1 MNHRIWHFKRTNFDP
16 LALVQKSCC
25 GLLPSVLLFE
35 GVVFFMSP
43 HVSVLL
49 LAWKI
54 LLCLEFGWHVDHFS
68 LCSIVLRQK
77 CVIMMSL
84 FGKFKRIVC
93 TEHAHHCSSIF
104 FPEKIHCQHLL
115 YCPLL
120 FLPKRFFSMGLLMFG
135 VKTRSCYFL
144 SLWYF
149 GKQEVKSY
157 CSTYWICQGLSNIF
171 SKVNRNS
178 CGVFKHQKKETR
190 IFRTLR
196 VFVTVWCY

>member
-1 MNHRIWHFKRTNFDP
+1 MPDMSFLCSMTQKQSIWCTLLIPSIWTMNHRIWHFKRANFDP

-54 LLCLEFGWHVDHFS
+54 LLSLEFGWHVDHFS

-93 TEHAHHCSSIF
+93 TEHAHHCVHPYF
-104 FPEKIHCQHLL
+104 FLEKIHCQHLSSSSRKDF
-115 YCPLL
+115 
-120 FLPKRFFSMGLLMFG
+120 FLWD
-135 VKTRSCYFL
+135 Y
-144 SLWYF
+144 
-149 GKQEVKSY
+149 
-157 CSTYWICQGLSNIF
+157 
-171 SKVNRNS
+171 
-178 CGVFKHQKKETR
+178 
-190 IFRTLR
+190 
-196 VFVTVWCY
+196 

>member
-1 MNHRIWHFKRTNFDP
+1 MSFFCSMTQKQSIWCTLLIPSIWTMNHRIWHFKRTNFDP

-43 HVSVLL
+43 YVSVLL

-93 TEHAHHCSSIF
+93 TEHAHHCVHPYF
-104 FPEKIHCQHLL
+104 FLEKIHCQHLSSSSRKDFFCGIINVWSQNKVML
-115 YCPLL
+115 FFVALIFWEARGEKLL
-120 FLPKRFFSMGLLMFG
+120 
-135 VKTRSCYFL
+135 
-144 SLWYF
+144 
-149 GKQEVKSY
+149 
-157 CSTYWICQGLSNIF
+157 
-171 SKVNRNS
+171 
-178 CGVFKHQKKETR
+178 
-190 IFRTLR
+190 
-196 VFVTVWCY
+196 